1 MVSGVPY
8 KDNVLAFHNIIIFWN
23 EVARGTDLMKNT
35 KLDLPGENL
44 KLYKENIC
52 SL

>member
-1 MVSGVPY
+1 MLSGVPY
-8 KDNVLAFHNIIIFWN
+8 KDNELAFHNVIFFWN
-23 EVARGTDLMKNT
+23 EVARGTHFIKNT

-44 KLYKENIC
+44 ELYKENIC